1 VKLNQCGSPLIISLY
16 CPLSGDKERKIK
28 LVREVARLKLQVINS
43 PFNEEQ
49 VKLLNELLPK
59 LTGDQRIW
67 LNGYLSAPQAT
78 IDAIVEE
85 ATSTV
90 KTITQTVTILYGSQ
104 TGNSQGLAE
113 KYASALK
120 NNDVDVT
127 ISSLTKFKPN
137 NLKKV
142 TNLLLIISTHGEGDP
157 PDQAIQF
164 YEFLHSKRAP
174 KLENLH
180 YSVLAL
186 GDSSYEFFCKTGKD
200 FDKQFAKLGA
210 IRIVPRTDCDVD
222 YDDAATQWFSA
233 VQQKLLQQNNLAVTS
248 STQNP
253 IAQGD
258 STYSRKNPFYA
269 EVLESINLNGRGS
282 NKETHHIELSI
293 EGSNFHFE
301 PGDSVGI
308 LPENDDKLVDA
319 LLTALQ
325 FNAQTEVNVFEESL
339 PLKNALQKRLEI
351 TVLSKPLLQKIAS
364 YTEHKDFTKLLEDA
378 NAWKDYAKGRDLLD
392 VVEDFAPFTWDAQQ
406 FVDLLRKI
414 PARLYSIASSQKA
427 NNDEVHLT
435 IGKVSYE
442 TNGRQRLGVCSGSV
456 AERIQIGDTL
466 PIYVHKNPNFRLP
479 EHEDTPIIMIGA
491 GTGVA
496 PYRAFLEEREEL
508 GIEGKAWLI
517 FGDQHFVTDF
527 LYQTDWQRWLASGT
541 LTQMHVAFSRDTDK
555 KIYVQHKIEE
565 NAASFYEWLE
575 QGAVI
580 YVCGDEKSMAADVD
594 AIIHRVIE
602 QQGQKTPEEA
612 KAFVNELKQQN
623 RYQRDVY

>member
-1 VKLNQCGSPLIISLY
+1 M
-16 CPLSGDKERKIK
+16 
-28 LVREVARLKLQVINS
+28 KLQVINS

-59 LTGDQRIW
+59 LTGEQRIW
-67 LNGYLSAPQAT
+67 LNGYLSAPLAT

-85 ATSTV
+85 EKPTV
-90 KTITQTVTILYGSQ
+90 KPITKTVTVLYGSQ

-120 NNDVDVT
+120 DNEVDVT
-127 ISSLTKFKPN
+127 ISSLATFKPN

-142 TNLLLIISTHGEGDP
+142 TNLLLIVSTHGEGDP

-174 KLENLH
+174 KLEHLH

-200 FDKQFAKLGA
+200 FDEQFTKLGA
-210 IRIVPRTDCDVD
+210 TRIVPRTDCDVD
-222 YDDAATQWFSA
+222 YDDVAAQWFSA
-233 VQQKLLQQNNLAVTS
+233 VQQELLQQTDIATTS
-248 STQNP
+248 TTQNQP
-253 IAQGD
+253 AQGD
-258 STYSRKNPFYA
+258 TTYSRKNPFYA
-269 EVLESINLNGRGS
+269 EVLENINLNGRGS

-293 EGSNFHFE
+293 EDANFHFE
-301 PGDSVGI
+301 PGDSIGI
-308 LPENDDKLVDA
+308 QPENDEKLVDA
-319 LLTALQ
+319 LITALQ
-325 FNAQTEVNVFEESL
+325 FDPQTEVNVFEETQ
-339 PLKNALQKRLEI
+339 PLKNALQKKLEI
-351 TVLSKPLLQKIAS
+351 TVLSKPLLQKMGAF
-364 YTEHKDFTKLLEDA
+364 TVHQEFTKLLEDTS
-378 NAWKDYAKGRDLLD
+378 AWKDYAKGRDLLD

-406 FVDLLRKI
+406 LVNLLRKI

-427 NNDEVHLT
+427 NNEEVHLT

-456 AERIQIGDTL
+456 AERVQMGDSL
-466 PIYVHKNPNFRLP
+466 PIFVHKNPNFRLP

-491 GTGVA
+491 GTGIA

-541 LTQMHVAFSRDTDK
+541 LSQMHVAFSRDTDK

-565 NAASFYEWLE
+565 NAVDFYEWLE

-580 YVCGDEKSMAADVD
+580 YVCGDKKSMATDVD

-612 KAFVNELKQQN
+612 KAFVNELKQQK

>member
-1 VKLNQCGSPLIISLY
+1 M
-16 CPLSGDKERKIK
+16 
-28 LVREVARLKLQVINS
+28 KLQVINS

-59 LTGDQRIW
+59 LTIEQKIW

-78 IDAIVEE
+78 LEALVEDALPAVEPI
-85 ATSTV
+85 T
-90 KTITQTVTILYGSQ
+90 KTMTILYGSQ

-120 NNDVDVT
+120 AQNVDVT
-127 ISSLTKFKPN
+127 ISSLGKFKAT
-137 NLKKV
+137 NLKKI
-142 TNLLLIISTHGEGDP
+142 TNLLLIVSTHGEGDP

-174 KLENLH
+174 KLEHLH

-200 FDKQFAKLGA
+200 FDEQFAKLGA
-210 IRIVPRTDCDVD
+210 KRIVPRTDCDVD
-222 YDDAATQWFSA
+222 YDDAAAQWFLA
-233 VQQKLLQQNNLAVTS
+233 VEKEFLQQTTAVTA
-248 STQNP
+248 TQTKENEGL
-253 IAQGD
+253 GD

-269 EVLESINLNGRGS
+269 EVLENINLNGRGS
-282 NKETHHIELSI
+282 NKETRHLELSI
-293 EGSNFHFE
+293 EGANFHFE
-301 PGDSVGI
+301 PGDSIGI
-308 LPENDDKLVDA
+308 QPENDEQLVSA
-319 LLTALQ
+319 LLTALE
-325 FNAQTEVNVFEESL
+325 FNPETEVTVLNEAITI
-339 PLKNALQKRLEI
+339 KQALQKKLEI
-351 TVLSKPLLQKIAS
+351 TVLSKPLLEKVSA
-364 YTEHKDFTKLLEDA
+364 YTKHPEFLKLLEEP
-378 NAWKDYAKGRDLLD
+378 NAWKDYAEGRDLLD
-392 VVEDFAPFTWDAQQ
+392 VVEDFAPFTWSAQQ
-406 FVDLLRKI
+406 FVEMLRKI

-427 NNDEVHLT
+427 NSEEVHLT
-435 IGKVSYE
+435 ISKVSYE
-442 TNGRQRLGVCSGSV
+442 TNGRQRLGVCSGSIS
-456 AERIQIGDTL
+456 ERIQPGDTL

-479 EHEDTPIIMIGA
+479 ENEDTPIIMIGA

-541 LTQMHVAFSRDTDK
+541 LSQMHVAFSRDTEK
-555 KIYVQHKIEE
+555 KVYVQHKLQEH
-565 NAASFYEWLE
+565 AASFYEWLQ

-580 YVCGDEKSMAADVD
+580 YVCGDKKSMAADVD
-594 AIIHRVIE
+594 ATIHQIIE

-612 KAFVNELKQQN
+612 KSFVKELKQQK

>member
-1 VKLNQCGSPLIISLY
+1 
-16 CPLSGDKERKIK
+16 
-28 LVREVARLKLQVINS
+28 VRWQRLKLQVINS

-59 LTGDQRIW
+59 LTIEQKIW

-78 IDAIVEE
+78 LEALVEDALPAAEPI
-85 ATSTV
+85 T
-90 KTITQTVTILYGSQ
+90 KTMTILYGSQ

-120 NNDVDVT
+120 AQNVDVT
-127 ISSLTKFKPN
+127 ISSLGKFKAT
-137 NLKKV
+137 NLKKI
-142 TNLLLIISTHGEGDP
+142 TNLLLIVSTHGEGDP

-174 KLENLH
+174 KLEHLH

-200 FDKQFAKLGA
+200 FDEQFAKLGA
-210 IRIVPRTDCDVD
+210 KRIVPRTDCDVD
-222 YDDAATQWFSA
+222 YDDAAAQWFLA
-233 VQQKLLQQNNLAVTS
+233 VEKEFLQQTTAVTA
-248 STQNP
+248 TQTNEN
-253 IAQGD
+253 QGLGD

-269 EVLESINLNGRGS
+269 EVLENINLNGRGS
-282 NKETHHIELSI
+282 NKETRHLELSI
-293 EGSNFHFE
+293 EGANFHFE
-301 PGDSVGI
+301 PGDSIGI
-308 LPENDDKLVDA
+308 QPENDEQLVSA
-319 LLTALQ
+319 LLTALE
-325 FNAQTEVNVFEESL
+325 FNPETEVTVLDEAITI
-339 PLKNALQKRLEI
+339 KQALQKKLEI
-351 TVLSKPLLQKIAS
+351 TVLSKPLLEKVSA
-364 YTEHKDFTKLLEDA
+364 YTKHPEFLKLLEEP
-378 NAWKDYAKGRDLLD
+378 NAWKDYAEGRDLLD
-392 VVEDFAPFTWDAQQ
+392 VVEDFAPFTWSAQQ
-406 FVDLLRKI
+406 FVEMLRKI

-427 NNDEVHLT
+427 NSEEVHLT
-435 IGKVSYE
+435 ISKVSYE
-442 TNGRQRLGVCSGSV
+442 TNGRQRLGVCSGSIS
-456 AERIQIGDTL
+456 ERIQPGDTL

-479 EHEDTPIIMIGA
+479 ENEDTPIIMIGA

-541 LTQMHVAFSRDTDK
+541 LSQMHVAFSRDTEK
-555 KIYVQHKIEE
+555 KVYVQHKLQEH
-565 NAASFYEWLE
+565 AASFYEWLE

-580 YVCGDEKSMAADVD
+580 YVCGDKKSMAADVD
-594 AIIHRVIE
+594 ATIHQIIE

-612 KAFVNELKQQN
+612 KSFVKELKQQK

>member
-1 VKLNQCGSPLIISLY
+1 MRWQ
-16 CPLSGDKERKIK
+16 
-28 LVREVARLKLQVINS
+28 RLKLQVINS

-49 VKLLNELLPK
+49 VKLLNELLPT
-59 LTGDQRIW
+59 LTIEQKIW

-78 IDAIVEE
+78 LEALVEDALPAVEPI
-85 ATSTV
+85 T
-90 KTITQTVTILYGSQ
+90 KTMTILYGSQ

-120 NNDVDVT
+120 AQNVDVT
-127 ISSLTKFKPN
+127 ISSLGKFKAT
-137 NLKKV
+137 NLKKI
-142 TNLLLIISTHGEGDP
+142 TNLLLIVSTHGEGDP

-174 KLENLH
+174 KLEHLH

-200 FDKQFAKLGA
+200 FDEQFAKLGA
-210 IRIVPRTDCDVD
+210 TRIVPRTDCDVD
-222 YDDAATQWFSA
+222 YDDAAAQWFSA
-233 VQQKLLQQNNLAVTS
+233 VEKEFLQQTTAVTATA
-248 STQNP
+248 TQTKEN
-253 IAQGD
+253 QGLGD

-269 EVLESINLNGRGS
+269 EVLENINLNGRGS
-282 NKETHHIELSI
+282 NKETRHLELSI
-293 EGSNFHFE
+293 EGANFHFE
-301 PGDSVGI
+301 PGDSIGI
-308 LPENDDKLVDA
+308 QPENDEQLVSA
-319 LLTALQ
+319 LLTALE
-325 FNAQTEVNVFEESL
+325 FNPETEVSVLDEAITI
-339 PLKNALQKRLEI
+339 KQALQKKLEI
-351 TVLSKPLLQKIAS
+351 TVLSKPLLEKISA
-364 YTEHKDFTKLLEDA
+364 YTKHPEFLKLLEEP
-378 NAWKDYAKGRDLLD
+378 NAWKEYAKGRDLLD
-392 VVEDFAPFTWDAQQ
+392 VVEDFAPFTWSAQQ
-406 FVDLLRKI
+406 FVEMLRKI

-427 NNDEVHLT
+427 NSEEVHLT
-435 IGKVSYE
+435 IGKVNYE
-442 TNGRQRLGVCSGSV
+442 TNGRQRLGVCSGSIS
-456 AERIQIGDTL
+456 ERIQPGDTL

-479 EHEDTPIIMIGA
+479 ENEDTPIIMIGA

-541 LTQMHVAFSRDTDK
+541 LSQMHVAFSRDTEK
-555 KIYVQHKIEE
+555 KVYVQHKLQEH
-565 NAASFYEWLE
+565 AASFYEWLE

-580 YVCGDEKSMAADVD
+580 YVCGDKKSMAADVD
-594 AIIHRVIE
+594 ATIHQIIE

-612 KAFVNELKQQN
+612 KSFVNELKQQK

>member
-1 VKLNQCGSPLIISLY
+1 M
-16 CPLSGDKERKIK
+16 
-28 LVREVARLKLQVINS
+28 KLQVINS

-59 LTGDQRIW
+59 LTIEQKIW

-78 IDAIVEE
+78 LEELVEDALPAVEPI
-85 ATSTV
+85 T
-90 KTITQTVTILYGSQ
+90 KTMTILYGSQ

-120 NNDVDVT
+120 AQNVDVT
-127 ISSLTKFKPN
+127 ISSLGKFKAT
-137 NLKKV
+137 NLKKI
-142 TNLLLIISTHGEGDP
+142 TNLLLIVSTHGEGDP

-174 KLENLH
+174 KLEHLH

-200 FDKQFAKLGA
+200 FDEQFAKLGA
-210 IRIVPRTDCDVD
+210 KRIVPRTDCDVD
-222 YDDAATQWFSA
+222 YDDAAAQWFLA
-233 VQQKLLQQNNLAVTS
+233 VEKEFLQQTTAVTATATA
-248 STQNP
+248 TQTKEN
-253 IAQGD
+253 QGLGD

-269 EVLESINLNGRGS
+269 EVLENINLNGRGS
-282 NKETHHIELSI
+282 NKETRHLELSI
-293 EGSNFHFE
+293 EGANFHFE
-301 PGDSVGI
+301 PGDSIGI
-308 LPENDDKLVDA
+308 QPENDEQLVSA
-319 LLTALQ
+319 LLTALE
-325 FNAQTEVNVFEESL
+325 FNPETEVTVLDEAITIRQ
-339 PLKNALQKRLEI
+339 ALQKKLEI
-351 TVLSKPLLQKIAS
+351 TVLSKPLLEKVSA
-364 YTEHKDFTKLLEDA
+364 YTKHPEFLKLLEEP
-378 NAWKDYAKGRDLLD
+378 NAWKDYAEGRDLLD
-392 VVEDFAPFTWDAQQ
+392 VVEDFAPFTWSAQQ
-406 FVDLLRKI
+406 FVEMLRKI

-427 NNDEVHLT
+427 NSEEVHLT
-435 IGKVSYE
+435 ISKVSYE
-442 TNGRQRLGVCSGSV
+442 TNGRQRLGVCSGSIS
-456 AERIQIGDTL
+456 ERIQPGDTL

-479 EHEDTPIIMIGA
+479 ENEDTPIIMIGA

-541 LTQMHVAFSRDTDK
+541 LSQMHVAFSRDTEK
-555 KIYVQHKIEE
+555 KVYVQHKLQEH
-565 NAASFYEWLE
+565 AASFYEWLQ

-580 YVCGDEKSMAADVD
+580 YVCGDKKSMAADVD
-594 AIIHRVIE
+594 ATIHQIIE

-612 KAFVNELKQQN
+612 KSFVKELKQQK

>member
-1 VKLNQCGSPLIISLY
+1 MKLH
-16 CPLSGDKERKIK
+16 
-28 LVREVARLKLQVINS
+28 VINS

-59 LTGDQRIW
+59 LTREQRIW
-67 LNGYLSAPQAT
+67 LNGYLSAPLAT
-78 IDAIVEE
+78 IDTIVEE
-85 ATSTV
+85 TKPTV
-90 KTITQTVTILYGSQ
+90 KPFTKTVTILYGSQ

-120 NNDVDVT
+120 DNEVDVT
-127 ISSLTKFKPN
+127 ISSLATFKPN
-137 NLKKV
+137 NIKKV
-142 TNLLLIISTHGEGDP
+142 TNLLLIVSTHGEGDP

-174 KLENLH
+174 KLEHLH

-200 FDKQFAKLGA
+200 FDEQFAKLGA
-210 IRIVPRTDCDVD
+210 TRIVPRIDCDVD
-222 YDDAATQWFSA
+222 YDDVAAQWFSA
-233 VQQKLLQQNNLAVTS
+233 VQQELLQQTDKATTS
-248 STQNP
+248 TTQNQT
-253 IAQGD
+253 AQGD
-258 STYSRKNPFYA
+258 TTYSRKNPFYA
-269 EVLESINLNGRGS
+269 EVLENINLNGRGS
-282 NKETHHIELSI
+282 NKETRHIELSI
-293 EGSNFHFE
+293 EDANFHFE
-301 PGDSVGI
+301 PGDSIGI
-308 LPENDDKLVDA
+308 QPENDEKLVDA
-319 LLTALQ
+319 LITALQ
-325 FNAQTEVNVFEESL
+325 FDPQTEVNVFEETL
-339 PLKNALQKRLEI
+339 PLKNALLKKLEI
-351 TVLSKPLLQKIAS
+351 TVLSKPLLQKIGAF
-364 YTEHKDFTKLLEDA
+364 TVHQEFTKLFEDTS
-378 NAWKDYAKGRDLLD
+378 AWKDYANGRDLLD
-392 VVEDFAPFTWDAQQ
+392 TVEDFAPFTWDAQQ
-406 FVDLLRKI
+406 FVELLRKI

-427 NNDEVHLT
+427 NSEEVHLT

-456 AERIQIGDTL
+456 AERVQIGDSL
-466 PIYVHKNPNFRLP
+466 PIYVQKNPNFRLP

-491 GTGVA
+491 GTGIA

-541 LTQMHVAFSRDTDK
+541 LSQMHVAFSRDTDK

-565 NAASFYEWLE
+565 NAVAFYEWIE

-580 YVCGDEKSMAADVD
+580 YVCGDKKSMATDVD

-612 KAFVNELKQQN
+612 KAFVNELKKQK
-623 RYQRDVY
+623 RYQRDVYLHSAY

>member
-1 VKLNQCGSPLIISLY
+1 MIRI
-16 CPLSGDKERKIK
+16 
-28 LVREVARLKLQVINS
+28 REVARLKLQVVNS

-59 LTGDQRIW
+59 LTGEQRIW
-67 LNGYLSAPQAT
+67 LNGFLSAPLVT
-78 IDAIVEE
+78 IDPVVEE
-85 ATSTV
+85 VTPIV
-90 KTITQTVTILYGSQ
+90 KTITKTVTILYGSQ

-120 NNDVDVT
+120 DNDVDVT
-127 ISSLTKFKPN
+127 ISSLATFKPN

-142 TNLLLIISTHGEGDP
+142 TNLLLIVSTHGEGDP

-174 KLENLH
+174 KLEQLY

-200 FDKQFAKLGA
+200 FDEQLAKLGA
-210 IRIVPRTDCDVD
+210 TRIVPRTDCDVD
-222 YDDAATQWFSA
+222 YDVEAARWFSA
-233 VQQKLLQQNNLAVTS
+233 VQQELLQQTDVAEITT
-248 STQNP
+248 TQNKT
-253 IAQGD
+253 AQGD
-258 STYSRKNPFYA
+258 TTYSRKNPFYA
-269 EVLESINLNGRGS
+269 EVLENINLNGRGS
-282 NKETHHIELSI
+282 NKETRHIELSI
-293 EGSNFHFE
+293 EGANFYFE
-301 PGDSVGI
+301 PGDSIGI
-308 LPENDDKLVDA
+308 QPENDERLVDA
-319 LLTALQ
+319 LITALQ
-325 FNAQTEVNVFEESL
+325 FDPQTEVNVFEESL
-339 PLKNALQKRLEI
+339 PLKDVLQTKLEI
-351 TVLSKPLLQKIAS
+351 TVLSRPLLQKIGA
-364 YTEHKDFTKLLEDA
+364 YTVRQEFTKLLEDS
-378 NAWKDYAKGRDLLD
+378 NSWKDYAKGRDLLD

-427 NNDEVHLT
+427 NSEEVHLT

-466 PIYVHKNPNFRLP
+466 PVYVHKNPNFKLP

-508 GIEGKAWLI
+508 GIGGKAWLI

-527 LYQTDWQRWLASGT
+527 LYQTDWQGWLSSGT
-541 LTQMHVAFSRDTDK
+541 LSQLHVAFSRDTDR

-565 NAASFYEWLE
+565 NAVAFYEWLE

-580 YVCGDEKSMAADVD
+580 YVCGDKESMAADVD
-594 AIIHRVIE
+594 ATIRRVIE

-612 KAFVNELKQQN
+612 KAFVNELKQQK

>member
-1 VKLNQCGSPLIISLY
+1 MRWQ
-16 CPLSGDKERKIK
+16 
-28 LVREVARLKLQVINS
+28 RLKLQVINS

-49 VKLLNELLPK
+49 VKLLNELLPT
-59 LTGDQRIW
+59 LTIEQKIW

-78 IDAIVEE
+78 LEALVEDALPAVEPI
-85 ATSTV
+85 T
-90 KTITQTVTILYGSQ
+90 KTMTILYGSQ

-120 NNDVDVT
+120 AQNVDVT
-127 ISSLTKFKPN
+127 ISSLGKFKAT
-137 NLKKV
+137 NLKKI
-142 TNLLLIISTHGEGDP
+142 TNLLLIVSTHGEGDP

-174 KLENLH
+174 KLEHLH

-200 FDKQFAKLGA
+200 FDEQFAKLGA
-210 IRIVPRTDCDVD
+210 TRIVPRTDCDVD
-222 YDDAATQWFSA
+222 YDDAAAQWFSA
-233 VQQKLLQQNNLAVTS
+233 VEKEFLQQTTAVTATA
-248 STQNP
+248 TQTKEN
-253 IAQGD
+253 QGLGD

-269 EVLESINLNGRGS
+269 EVLENINLNGRGS
-282 NKETHHIELSI
+282 NKETRHLELSI
-293 EGSNFHFE
+293 EGANFHFE
-301 PGDSVGI
+301 PGDSIGI
-308 LPENDDKLVDA
+308 QPENDEQLVSA
-319 LLTALQ
+319 LLTALE
-325 FNAQTEVNVFEESL
+325 FNPETEVSVLDEAITI
-339 PLKNALQKRLEI
+339 KQALQKKLEI
-351 TVLSKPLLQKIAS
+351 TVLSKPLLEKISA
-364 YTEHKDFTKLLEDA
+364 YTKHPEFLKLLEEP

-392 VVEDFAPFTWDAQQ
+392 VVEDFAPFTWSAQQ
-406 FVDLLRKI
+406 FVEMLRKI

-427 NNDEVHLT
+427 NSEEVHLT
-435 IGKVSYE
+435 IGKVNYE
-442 TNGRQRLGVCSGSV
+442 TNGRQRLGVCSGSIS
-456 AERIQIGDTL
+456 ERIQPGDTL

-479 EHEDTPIIMIGA
+479 ENEDTPIIMIGA

-541 LTQMHVAFSRDTDK
+541 LSQMHVAFSRDTEK
-555 KIYVQHKIEE
+555 KVYVQHKLQEH
-565 NAASFYEWLE
+565 AASFYEWLE

-580 YVCGDEKSMAADVD
+580 YVCGDKKSMAADVD
-594 AIIHRVIE
+594 ATIHQIIE

-612 KAFVNELKQQN
+612 KSFVNELKQQK